1 MSTKVASSAPKAIRR
16 LQIQKESDLPKD
28 ACQTPGRLFSSM
40 LEVYAQ
46 SLGGT
51 MFGTTPGGSKIVYDR
66 LYLLKVRD
74 SPASHVSYIQRNIF
88 RITFG
93 TKTGSP
99 LNYPHPRLSPRV
111 RAHVHF
117 CETLILTK
125 SLNSF
130 FRPHRLNC
138 HLYQV

>member
-28 ACQTPGRLFSSM
+28 ACQTPGRLFCIPCSFNCYDNFTY
-40 LEVYAQ
+40 VK

-74 SPASHVSYIQRNIF
+74 SPASHVSSQEMF
-88 RITFG
+88 
-93 TKTGSP
+93 
-99 LNYPHPRLSPRV
+99 L
-111 RAHVHF
+111 
-117 CETLILTK
+117 
-125 SLNSF
+125 
-130 FRPHRLNC
+130 
-138 HLYQV
+138 